1 MMALTILRDIVNS
14 VRDSGYN
21 NIMAGE
27 SSDISDVEQFVI
39 CIRWVD
45 NMVEPHYWTSYR
57 KHCER

>member
-39 CIRWVD
+39 CIPWVD

-57 KHCER
+57 KHWER